1 MLESSVSSLKSGDQ
15 NMTSWKGPES
25 KTVCC
30 LQGRTQ
36 PGAIKKSWEDLWEK
50 KISSHIF
57 FPQKQIELTWLK
69 CYKTGKK
76 LHSVI
81 QLLLT

>member
-36 PGAIKKSWEDLWEK
+36 PGAIKKS
-50 KISSHIF
+50 
-57 FPQKQIELTWLK
+57 
-69 CYKTGKK
+69 
-76 LHSVI
+76 
-81 QLLLT
+81 